1 MNLKVRGTKYEV
13 RAYSLNPYMLL
24 SGLTFSHLCLLHT
37 ALDIG
42 VRAVCRISYYL
53 LGTWYIVLS
62 NAERPVQNGEVG
74 NSANGTIPYFVSR
87 ISYLVHCTLYFVQ
100 K

>member
-1 MNLKVRGTKYEV
+1 M
-13 RAYSLNPYMLL
+13 PYVV
-24 SGLTFSHLCLLHT
+24 F
-37 ALDIG
+37 
-42 VRAVCRISYYL
+42 RISYFV

-87 ISYLVHCTLYFVQ
+87 IFYFVLRT
-100 K
+100 KMNLFPPTFVLNLWG

>member
-1 MNLKVRGTKYEV
+1 MSNAERPVQNGEVGNSANGTI
-13 RAYSLNPYMLL
+13 PYFV
-24 SGLTFSHLCLLHT
+24 S
-37 ALDIG
+37 
-42 VRAVCRISYYL
+42 RISYFVL
-53 LGTWYIVLS
+53 RTWYIVLS

>member
-13 RAYSLNPYMLL
+13 RAYSLNSYMLL

-42 VRAVCRISYYL
+42 VRAVCRISY
-53 LGTWYIVLS
+53 
-62 NAERPVQNGEVG
+62 
-74 NSANGTIPYFVSR
+74 FVFPTL
-87 ISYLVHCTLYFVQ
+87 YLVLTT
-100 K
+100 